1 MKRADGKTAICMIT
15 IGILLPVVGGGC
27 GGLLLSP
34 IYNAALLGGGIGG
47 IIGYQSGEAAAG
59 AILGATILGTGEA
72 LKQTDQLAKGE
83 DPKDC
88 ECRGEEKTVVEI
100 TNSNGSI
107 TPVELKRKGCDY
119 IGPKGEHYKE
129 LPTEDQLRPVYGF

>member
-1 MKRADGKTAICMIT
+1 MKRANMKSAMCIVVV
-15 IGILLPVVGGGC
+15 GILLPVVCGGC
-27 GGLLLSP
+27 SGLLLSP

-59 AILGATILGTGEA
+59 ALLGAAILGTGEV

-88 ECRGEEKTVVEI
+88 GCRGEEKIVVEI